1 MSLFVT
7 AFFPAFSLLFK
18 IWMESEEYSHA
29 ILTVPI
35 IFYMVWLKRDELASG
50 GRKYAVPGLILAVIS
65 TLFYLFAMLTQVRSF
80 IFLSMYLTMI
90 GSLVYLAGAGAIKT
104 LATPLL
110 LFMMLIPIPDQ
121 LYPQITFPLQL
132 KVSQAS
138 EIIVRAFGIPLLRE
152 GNVMHLPGKS
162 FEVVEACSGL
172 RSAISLLTLSVI
184 MGYFMLQRYSS
195 KAILF
200 AASIPTAIFVNI
212 IRVTSMILM
221 FYYYQIDLSK
231 GALHTGTGL
240 FVFALAI
247 IIFFIMQ
254 RILDRWESRTR

>member
-1 MSLFVT
+1 M
-7 AFFPAFSLLFK
+7 K
-18 IWMESEEYSHA
+18 SEEYSHA
-29 ILTVPI
+29 ILVLPI
-35 IFYMVWLKRDELASG
+35 ILYMIWTKRTALYRETGKDSPIGLA
-50 GRKYAVPGLILAVIS
+50 LAFVS
-65 TLFYLFAMLTQVRSF
+65 TAFYLFAIRTQVQTLL
-80 IFLSMYLTMI
+80 FLSMCMTMI
-90 GSLVYLAGAGAIKT
+90 GSIVYLTGTGAIKS

-110 LFMMLIPIPDQ
+110 LFMMLIPIPEQ

-184 MGYFMLQRYSS
+184 MGYFMLQRYTS
-195 KAILF
+195 KTILF
-200 AASIPTAIFVNI
+200 AASIPTAIFINI
-212 IRVTSMILM
+212 VRVVSMLLM
-221 FYYYQIDLSK
+221 FHYYHIDLSK

-247 IIFFIMQ
+247 IIFFILQ
-254 RILDRWESRTR
+254 RLLERWESKAK